1 MTAISA
7 NSILGLPLPVA
18 LLLAV
23 LVLAAAGYM
32 LARGRV
38 MAQAGND
45 SRLLHSL
52 PRYYGLAAAM
62 MAGVPALG
70 VLVIWLLA
78 QPMLVE
84 NAVLPLIPE
93 AEYTTAG
100 DRSLILSDV
109 RRVADGLDIATAQ
122 GALDAQDIAAMAGD
136 PTGLRDTL
144 ASVGVA
150 LGSDVQPYVLEAAQA
165 SRQMTATGH
174 LWMAGVVLALSLG
187 GLALALNATAPRF
200 RARNVVERGVLVL
213 LILSASLAILTT
225 LGIVLSLLFESMNFF
240 RLHDW
245 KDFFFGS
252 EWAPNFRGNS
262 DLSILPLLWGT
273 LYISLIALLVA
284 VPIGLFAAI
293 YLSEYA
299 NSKVRAVAKPLLEI
313 LAGIPTIVYG
323 LFALLTVG
331 PFLVNV
337 FGRGEDGALGLD
349 WMSGATSVLTAG
361 LVMGIMLIPFVSSL
375 SDDII
380 NAVPQSLRD
389 GSFGLGATH
398 SETVR
403 QVILPAALPG
413 IVGAVL
419 LAASRA
425 IGETMIV
432 VLGAGAIARIS
443 ANPFEAMTTIT
454 TRIVSQLTGDT
465 DFASAE
471 TLVAF
476 ALGLTLFVLTLG
488 LNVLALY
495 IVRKY
500 REQYE

>member
-1 MTAISA
+1 M
-7 NSILGLPLPVA
+7 
-18 LLLAV
+18 
-23 LVLAAAGYM
+23 
-32 LARGRV
+32 
-38 MAQAGND
+38 
-45 SRLLHSL
+45 
-52 PRYYGLAAAM
+52 
-62 MAGVPALG
+62 
-70 VLVIWLLA
+70 
-78 QPMLVE
+78 
-84 NAVLPLIPE
+84 
-93 AEYTTAG
+93 
-100 DRSLILSDV
+100 
-109 RRVADGLDIATAQ
+109 
-122 GALDAQDIAAMAGD
+122 
-136 PTGLRDTL
+136 
-144 ASVGVA
+144 A
-150 LGSDVQPYVLEAAQA
+150 LGSDVTPEVLAAAQRYR
-165 SRQMTATGH
+165 SMEYTGRW
-174 LWMAGVVLALSLG
+174 LMIAVISVLALA
-187 GLALALNATAPRF
+187 GLFIAMRTARADF
-200 RARNVVERGVLVL
+200 RARNTVERFLLGLLVL
-213 LILSASLAILTT
+213 AASLAILTT
-225 LGIVLSLLFESMNFF
+225 VGIVLSMLFETLNFF
-240 RLHDW
+240 RLHPW
-245 KDFFFGS
+245 QDFFLGTT
-252 EWAPNFRGNS
+252 WAPNFRGDS

-273 LYISLIALLVA
+273 LYISIIALLVA

-299 NSKVRAVAKPLLEI
+299 NNKVRSFAKPLLEI

-331 PFLVNV
+331 PFLVNI
-337 FGRGEDGALGLD
+337 FGRGDNGLLGVD

-375 SDDII
+375 SD
-380 NAVPQSLRD
+380 

-398 SETVR
+398 SETIR
-403 QVILPAALPG
+403 QVVLPAALPG

-443 ANPFEAMTTIT
+443 GNPLEAMTTIT

-465 DFASAE
+465 DFASPE

>member
-1 MTAISA
+1 MTNLLNNGSTTLLILVVLLIAGTGYVVARRRALASA
-7 NSILGLPLPVA
+7 G
-18 LLLAV
+18 
-23 LVLAAAGYM
+23 GD
-32 LARGRV
+32 ARG
-38 MAQAGND
+38 
-45 SRLLHSL
+45 LHSL
-52 PRYYGLAAAM
+52 PSYYGTHAAM
-62 MAGVPALG
+62 MVAVPAL
-70 VLVIWLLA
+70 VVTALWLLV
-78 QPMLVE
+78 QPMLIQNNVIT
-84 NAVLPLIPE
+84 LIPDE
-93 AEYTTAG
+93 VVSEG
-100 DRSLILSDV
+100 SSVGLVMSDV
-109 RRVADGLDIATAQ
+109 RRLADGLDRAVEQ
-122 GALDAQDIAAMAGD
+122 GALTVQEARMLDAQAGD
-136 PTGLRDTL
+136 LRATL
-144 ASVGVA
+144 AGVGVA
-150 LGSDVQPYVLEAAQA
+150 LGSDVQAPVLAAAQEYR
-165 SRQMTATGH
+165 SQTATGRI
-174 LWMAGVVLALSLG
+174 WMIVVVLALAFG
-187 GLALALNATAPRF
+187 GVIFAVSRSTAQF
-200 RARNVVERGVLVL
+200 RARNVVEAGIKGL
-213 LILSASLAILTT
+213 LIIAASLAILTT
-225 LGIVLSLLFESMNFF
+225 VGIVLSMLFESINFF
-240 RLHDW
+240 RAHPW
-245 KDFFFGS
+245 QDFFLGS
-252 EWAPNFRGNS
+252 TWAPNFRGDS

-273 LYISLIALLVA
+273 LYISLVALLVA

-299 NSKVRAVAKPLLEI
+299 SPGVRAFAKPLLEI

-331 PFLVNV
+331 PFLVSV
-337 FGRGEDGALGLD
+337 FGRGEEGLLGVE
-349 WMSGATSVLTAG
+349 WMSGATAVLTAG

-403 QVILPAALPG
+403 QVVLPAALPG
-413 IVGAVL
+413 IVGAIL

-443 ANPFEAMTTIT
+443 GNPFEAMTTIT

-465 DFASAE
+465 DFASPE

-495 IVRKY
+495 VVRKY